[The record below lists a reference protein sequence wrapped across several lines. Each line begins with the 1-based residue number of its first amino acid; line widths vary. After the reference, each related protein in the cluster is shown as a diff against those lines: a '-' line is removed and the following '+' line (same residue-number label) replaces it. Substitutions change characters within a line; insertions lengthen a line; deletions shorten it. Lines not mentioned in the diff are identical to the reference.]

1 VAYVRANI
9 AGTPQ
14 SIQLA
19 VEALGAT
26 PCTVNEGTPNG
37 VYVFLFAVIVPIA
50 FVQTLSLNASVR
62 AVVERMKPAH
72 TNFTVTN
79 AVDFYCDGYL
89 DSYTDTTAL
98 GA

>member
-1 VAYVRANI
+1 
-9 AGTPQ
+9 
-14 SIQLA
+14 
-19 VEALGAT
+19 
-26 PCTVNEGTPNG
+26 
-37 VYVFLFAVIVPIA
+37 VFLFAVIVPIA